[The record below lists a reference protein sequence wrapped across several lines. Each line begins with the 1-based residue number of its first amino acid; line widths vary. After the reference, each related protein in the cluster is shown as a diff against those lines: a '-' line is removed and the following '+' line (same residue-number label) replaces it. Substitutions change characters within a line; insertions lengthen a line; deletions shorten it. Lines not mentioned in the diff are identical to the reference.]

1 MSAITAERPP
11 QVAPRG
17 PGRVLQPPVG
27 VAIRL
32 VLAWHVVAA
41 LVFAW
46 IAWNIV
52 GAVWQLESLPRTA
65 IGAGAAVGIAAN
77 VLAAVLIARS
87 SRRARMTSFTVN
99 YLTLILVIVL
109 LFQSLDLAAFL
120 DDFAASFNAAFL
132 PFIGMALAVAWI
144 VLARR
149 LDARLTDANRADV
162 PPALT
167 GSIAVMRWIGLG
179 ALALF
184 ALLWLWQLEPWTLA
198 SLLAEAYSPSALLN
212 TLYVAA
218 IVILLWCT
226 VTMWAQRTAI
236 HYDTP
241 ADKLES
247 QAGWLF
253 LSPNLIGFLLFFA
266 GPLIFSL
273 VISFYA
279 WDGITSPTFVGLGN
293 YIETLGLS
301 VASTADDSPPATRTS
316 SPRPSA

>member
-1 MSAITAERPP
+1 MSAFTADRP
-11 QVAPRG
+11 VRSAPRG

-32 VLAWHVVAA
+32 VLAWHIVAA
-41 LVFAW
+41 LVFSW
-46 IAWNIV
+46 IGWSIV

-65 IGAGAAVGIAAN
+65 IGAGAAIGILVN
-77 VLAAVLIARS
+77 LIAGLLLARS
-87 SRRARMTSFTVN
+87 NGRGRTMSFTVN

-132 PFIGMALAVAWI
+132 PFIGMALAVAWV

-149 LDARLTDANRADV
+149 LATRLTDANRTDV
-162 PPALT
+162 PASLT
-167 GSIAVMRWIGLG
+167 ASISVMRWVGLA
-179 ALALF
+179 ALAVSG
-184 ALLWLWQLEPWTLA
+184 LLWLWKLEPWSLA
-198 SLLAEAYSPSALLN
+198 SLLAAAYGPSAALN
-212 TLYVAA
+212 TVYMVA

-226 VTMWAQRTAI
+226 ITMWAQRTAV
-236 HYDTP
+236 HFDTP

-266 GPLIFSL
+266 GPLVFSL

-279 WDGITSPTFVGLGN
+279 CCCCCCCCCCSCGCWCCWSCWH
-293 YIETLGLS
+293 
-301 VASTADDSPPATRTS
+301 
-316 SPRPSA
+316 